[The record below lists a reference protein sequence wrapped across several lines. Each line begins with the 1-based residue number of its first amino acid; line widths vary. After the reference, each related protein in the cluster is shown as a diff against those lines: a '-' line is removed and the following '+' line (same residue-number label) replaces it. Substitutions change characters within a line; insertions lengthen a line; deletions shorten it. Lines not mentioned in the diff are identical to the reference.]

1 MGGSGRRSPLLDRQV
16 VVYVCILLA
25 IAGSVIYAARSVLFR
40 PWTARRFITAVT
52 IENRV
57 YVFGGLNKQN
67 LPLRDIL
74 CIDLEERTIKRVAEF
89 PSERYAVS
97 PAVAEGK
104 IYLAGGY
111 DTKGYYDDI
120 FMFDPDS
127 HEIEKIGTLPEPRG
141 FGAMVAYDR
150 KLYYLFGWKGGGI
163 GETVFEIDPAAGEAR
178 EFEKGIV
185 SAGGAD
191 MVPPVHY
198 HTALASGEKLYLYG
212 GEDSENRYLDEVY
225 RINMNNWNIE
235 ERWKLPFG
243 IARSPA
249 TILDGKL
256 YIAGGWGGG
265 SIQTVVKIDLGDPTP
280 EVEDLGEIPYETG
293 SFTLSS
299 FQGDLYLIGGTEERF
314 KRQIRILRI
323 HPGTLETESQVFKSY
338 VWW

>member
-1 MGGSGRRSPLLDRQV
+1 MDGSVRRSPLLDRQV
-16 VVYVCILLA
+16 VVYVFILLA

-40 PWTARRFITAVT
+40 PWTARRFISAAT

-57 YVFGGLNKQN
+57 YVFGGIDKQN

-89 PSERYAVS
+89 PTERYAVS
-97 PAVAEGK
+97 SAVAGGK

-120 FMFDPDS
+120 FIFDPDS
-127 HEIEKIGTLPEPRG
+127 REIEKIGTLPEPRG

-150 KLYYLFGWKGGGI
+150 KLYYLFGWNGGGI

-178 EFEKGIV
+178 EFENGI
-185 SAGGAD
+185 
-191 MVPPVHY
+191 PPVQY
-198 HTALASGEKLYLYG
+198 HTALASGEELYVYG

-225 RINMNNWNIE
+225 RINMKNWDIE

-249 TILDGKL
+249 AILDGKL
-256 YIAGGWGGG
+256 YIAGGWSGG
-265 SIQTVVKIDLGDPTP
+265 SIKTVMRIDTRDPTP
-280 EVEDLGEIPYETG
+280 EVEEIGKIPHETG
-293 SFTLSS
+293 SFALSS

>member
-1 MGGSGRRSPLLDRQV
+1 MDGSVRRSPLLDRQV

-40 PWTARRFITAVT
+40 PWTARRFISAVT

-57 YVFGGLNKQN
+57 YVFGGIDKQN
-67 LPLRDIL
+67 LPLGDIL

-89 PSERYAVS
+89 PTERYAVS
-97 PAVAEGK
+97 SAAAGGK

-120 FMFDPDS
+120 FIFDPDS
-127 HEIEKIGTLPEPRG
+127 REIEKIGTLPEPRG
-141 FGAMVAYDR
+141 FGAMVAYDQ
-150 KLYYLFGWKGGGI
+150 KLYYLFGWNGGGI

-178 EFEKGIV
+178 EFENGI
-185 SAGGAD
+185 
-191 MVPPVHY
+191 PPVQY
-198 HTALASGEKLYLYG
+198 HTALASGEELYVYG

-225 RINMNNWNIE
+225 RINMKNWDIE

-249 TILDGKL
+249 AILDGKL

-280 EVEDLGEIPYETG
+280 EVEEIGEIPHETG
-293 SFTLSS
+293 SFALSS

>member
-1 MGGSGRRSPLLDRQV
+1 MDGSGQRSPLLDRQV

-25 IAGSVIYAARSVLFR
+25 ITGSVIYAARSVLFR
-40 PWTARRFITAVT
+40 PWTARRFISAVS
-52 IENRV
+52 IENRI
-57 YVFGGLNKQN
+57 YVFGGIDKQN

-74 CIDLEERTIKRVAEF
+74 CIDLEERTIKRVADF
-89 PSERYAVS
+89 PTERYAVS
-97 PAVAEGK
+97 SAVAGGK

-111 DTKGYYDDI
+111 DTKEYYDDI

-127 HEIEKIGTLPEPRG
+127 REIEKIGTLPEPRG
-141 FGAMVAYDR
+141 FGAMVAYDQ
-150 KLYYLFGWKGGGI
+150 KLYYLFGWNGNRI

-178 EFEKGIV
+178 EFENGIV

-191 MVPPVHY
+191 GVPPVQY
-198 HTALASGEKLYLYG
+198 HTALASGEELYVYG
-212 GEDSENRYLDEVY
+212 GEDGENRYLDEVY
-225 RINMNNWNIE
+225 RINMKNWNIE
-235 ERWKLPFG
+235 GRWKLPFG

-249 TILDGKL
+249 AILDHSL

-265 SIQTVVKIDLGDPTP
+265 SIKTVMRIDTRDPSQ
-280 EVEDLGEIPYETG
+280 EVEEIGEIPYETG
-293 SFTLSS
+293 SFALSS
-299 FQGDLYLIGGTEERF
+299 FQGNLYLIGGTEERF